1 MNYQTIVNP
10 LAKALKFYAVLALA
24 IVIFQ
29 GIGLFMYLV
38 NVWPSLGFS
47 SPAGGPVPDWVGF
60 LLVLAVVMGFTRSFV
75 WIRIYWDGSTVLSS
89 FQAAEDSG
97 DICDRVKPALSR
109 LTGLLVASCILD
121 VLFLPAYFLSDVFL
135 PFPLAG
141 WRLGVVEVARVV
153 FPQAFGLAALI
164 LAFIAHQYGR
174 LLDERGRM
182 KNELELT
189 I

>member
-10 LAKALKFYAVLALA
+10 LAKALKFYAVLALV

-29 GIGLFMYLV
+29 GIGLLMYLV
-38 NVWPSLGFS
+38 NVWPGLGFATPS
-47 SPAGGPVPDWVGF
+47 GGPVSDGVML
-60 LLVLAVVMGFTRSFV
+60 LLVVAVVMGFARSFV
-75 WIRIYWDGSTVLSS
+75 WIRIYWDGATAFRSLGGD
-89 FQAAEDSG
+89 AESAG
-97 DICDRVKPALSR
+97 MSDRRKPVFSR
-109 LTGLLVASCILD
+109 LTRLLVASCILD

-135 PFPLAG
+135 PFPIAG

-153 FPQAFGLAALI
+153 FPQAFGFASLI
-164 LAFIAHQYGR
+164 LAFITHQYGR

-182 KNELELT
+182 KNELDLT